1 MKAIQSGPEESIERQ
16 GFFPLNRR
24 DFLKTVGGG
33 IIFFFSCGSL
43 SGQQRRP
50 AGARDLP
57 EDFNAF
63 LRIGVDG
70 RVSGFTGK
78 VELGQG
84 VVNSLAQILAEE
96 LEVPFASVEMLRG
109 DTDLCPWDFGTVG
122 SRSIRFFGPPL
133 REAAAKAKAIL
144 KKMAA
149 ERLHVPESR
158 LIILEGVIWDKNDK
172 RRRITYGELAKGNPI
187 QRRLTTRPSLK
198 SVGDYTVVGK
208 DFPRKDSLEKV
219 TGEASYAGDIRV
231 AGILYASILR
241 PPAHG
246 AKRKTL
252 DLSAV
257 EKDPELRIVQDRGLI
272 AFLHPSPDKAQKAL
286 SRVKAEFEWAA
297 SKLDPQTIF
306 SHLLAHAPPEE
317 IVTRGGN
324 IQEGEKQAIE
334 VFGHTYRTPY
344 VAHAAIETHTAL
356 AHIEKERVNVWSST
370 QSPFRVQESVA
381 KALGIPTANV
391 RVRAPYV
398 GGGFGG
404 KSKNLEAVEAA
415 RLAKLTGK
423 PVQVAWTREEEFFYD
438 SFQPATIVK
447 IRSGINGTKQIVFW
461 DFDVYFA
468 GKRGVEQFY
477 AIPHHREA
485 SHGHYHVPPGLHP
498 FDTGPWRAPG
508 HNTTAFA
515 RESQIDIMAAKMALD
530 PLEFR
535 LRHLTDKRMMNVLRA
550 AARKFGWAPSPAP
563 SRRGHGLA
571 CAVDAGAY
579 VATMAEVEMEA
590 GSGKIQVKRIVH
602 AQDMGLAI
610 HPEGARRQM
619 EGCLTMGMGYALA
632 EEVDFKGGQIF
643 SKNFDTYAI
652 PRFSWLPRIE
662 TVLVEARDLP
672 PQGGGEP
679 PIVCLGGALAN
690 AVFDAI
696 GVRLFELP
704 MTPERVKK
712 EMNRQGR

>member
-1 MKAIQSGPEESIERQ
+1 MKTDQNAQEDFSKRQ
-16 GFFPLNRR
+16 GFFPLSRR

-33 IIFFFSCGSL
+33 IIFFFSWGSL
-43 SGQQRRP
+43 SAQQRRP

-96 LEVPFASVEMLRG
+96 LDVPFASVEMLRG
-109 DTDLCPWDFGTVG
+109 DTDLCPWDMGTVG

-133 REAAAKAKAIL
+133 REAAAKAKAVL

-149 ERLHVPESR
+149 EHLHVSESR
-158 LIILEGVIWDKNDK
+158 LVIQEGIIWDKNDQ
-172 RRRITYGELAKGNPI
+172 RRRITYAELAKGNPI
-187 QRRLTTRPSLK
+187 QRHLTSKPSLK
-198 SVGDYTVVGK
+198 SVGDYTVVGQ
-208 DFPRKDSLEKV
+208 DFPRRDSLEKV
-219 TGEASYAGDIRV
+219 TGKALYAGDIRV
-231 AGILYASILR
+231 SGLLYASILR
-241 PPAHG
+241 SPAHG
-246 AKRKTL
+246 AKRKKL

-257 EKDPELRIVQDRGLI
+257 VKDPELRIVQDRGLI

-286 SRVKAEFEWAA
+286 SQAKAEFEWPA

-324 IQEGEKQAIE
+324 IQEGEKQALE
-334 VFGHTYRTPY
+334 VFAHTYKTPY
-344 VAHAAIETHTAL
+344 VAHATIETHTAL
-356 AHIEKERVNVWSST
+356 AQIERERVNIWSST
-370 QSPFRVQESVA
+370 QSPFRVRESVA
-381 KALGIPTANV
+381 KALGVPPANV
-391 RVRAPYV
+391 RVRVPYV

-438 SFQPATIVK
+438 AFQPATVVK

-461 DFDVYFA
+461 DFDIYFA

-477 AIPHHREA
+477 GIPHHREA
-485 SHGHYHVPPGLHP
+485 SHGHYRGIPGVHP

-515 RESQIDIMAAKMALD
+515 RESQIDIMAAKIAMD

-535 LRHLTDKRMMNVLRA
+535 LRHLTNKRMTNVLRA
-550 AARKFGWAPSPAP
+550 VARKFEWTPSPAP
-563 SRRGHGLA
+563 SRRGYGLA
-571 CAVDAGAY
+571 CAIDAGAY
-579 VATMAEVEMEA
+579 VATMAEVEVEER
-590 GSGKIQVKRIVH
+590 SGKIQVRRIVH

-619 EGCLTMGMGYALA
+619 EGCLTMGLGYSLA
-632 EEVDFKGGQIF
+632 EEVDFKGGQI
-643 SKNFDTYAI
+643 SPKNFDTYAI
-652 PRFSWLPRIE
+652 PCFSWLPKIE

-690 AVFDAI
+690 AVFDAV

-712 EMNRQGR
+712 EMNRQSR